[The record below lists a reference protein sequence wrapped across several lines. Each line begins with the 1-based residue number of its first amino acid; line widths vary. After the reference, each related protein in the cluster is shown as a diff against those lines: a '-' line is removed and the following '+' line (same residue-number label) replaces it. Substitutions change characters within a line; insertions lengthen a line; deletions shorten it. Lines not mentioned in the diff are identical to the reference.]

1 MSDTIIRIK
10 RSGTTGNPG
19 TLAAG
24 ELAYSAADASVVS
37 GGDRLYIGF
46 GTETN
51 GNAANR
57 FVIGGKFFTDM
68 LDHAK
73 GTLTADSALVVDSNK
88 KINELFVDN
97 LKLDG
102 NTISST
108 DSGGDIVLDPNGGGR
123 TVAGN
128 LFIDDGS
135 TERSIQE
142 FVEDITGGQIEGTT
156 NVVDVT
162 YNDNAGTT
170 TIDLVET
177 GVISNADTTKSVGS
191 STKIPSITVDRDG
204 RVTSVGED
212 DVATGLSI
220 SSDDG
225 TSTVDLLTDSITFT
239 GGTSVS
245 TDITTSTV
253 NQATTHTLNVDVEDA
268 STTVKGIASFDSSNF
283 TVTNG
288 DVSTDDITLGTS
300 TLTNGSTTLKLDGLQ
315 QLDVDNVRIDGN
327 EISTTDTD
335 GDLSLNPNGAGN
347 VSLNSARITDLE
359 DPTDSQD
366 AATKA
371 YVDAR
376 AAGLDPK
383 ESVRVAST
391 TNIDISSGLVDSAV
405 IDGVTVTTGDRVLLK
420 DQTDATE
427 NGVYIVAASGAAS
440 RATDFDEPQEVTS
453 GVFFFV
459 EEGNSGDNRG
469 FVLTSDGGQ
478 QSVGTDDLNFV
489 QFSGA
494 GQITAGDG
502 LDKTGDTLSVNT
514 ANGIEVSNDSVQ
526 LASGVAGDGLTYD
539 SGTLNV
545 EGTTNRISVTANAI
559 DISSDYS
566 GQDTI
571 TELGTIDT
579 GTWEADIISPT
590 YGGTGKNNGNKTIT
604 LGGNLTTSGAFS
616 TTLTSTNT
624 TSVTLPTTG
633 TLATLDQTETFTS
646 KTINDSKIG
655 EQNPDSG
662 KFTTLDASSEV
673 TFTST
678 VDSTSV
684 STGALVVDGGVGIAK
699 NLYVGDDIVGSG
711 AATSSLEG
719 FNIDGGTY

>member
-10 RSGTTGNPG
+10 RSGTTGNPS

-24 ELAYSAADASVVS
+24 ELAYSAADSSVVA

-142 FVEDITGGQIEGTT
+142 FVEDITGGQIQGTT
-156 NVVDVT
+156 DVVSVT
-162 YNDNAGTT
+162 YDDNAGTS
-170 TIDLVET
+170 TIDLIET
-177 GVISNADTTKSVGS
+177 GVTAGS
-191 STKIPSITVDRDG
+191 YGSTTKIPTFTVDADG
-204 RVTSVGED
+204 RLSAAGEQ
-212 DVATGLSI
+212 DVATTLSVTGDTG
-220 SSDDG
+220 SA
-225 TSTVDLLTDSITFT
+225 TVDLLNDTFNLT
-239 GGTSVS
+239 GGTSVTTAVTEGS
-245 TDITTSTV
+245 TDTV
-253 NQATTHTLNVDVEDA
+253 QIDVADA
-268 STTVKGIASFDSSNF
+268 STTVKGIASFDTSNF
-283 TVTNG
+283 TVSG
-288 DVSTDDITLGTS
+288 GAVSAKDITLGTS
-300 TLTNGSTTLKLDGLQ
+300 TLTTGSTTATLAGLQ

-347 VSLNSARITDLE
+347 VSLNSARITDLT
-359 DPTDSQD
+359 DPTNPQD

-391 TNIDISSGLVDSAV
+391 GNIDISTGLVDSAV
-405 IDGVTVTTGDRVLLK
+405 IDGVTVATGDRVLLK
-420 DQTDATE
+420 DQTDASE

-514 ANGIEVSNDSVQ
+514 ANGIEVSNDNVQ
-526 LASGVAGDGLTYD
+526 LASSVAGDGLTYT
-539 SGTLNV
+539 SGTLDV
-545 EGTTNRISVTANAI
+545 VGTADRISVAADSI
-559 DISSDYS
+559 DIASNYA
-566 GQDTI
+566 GQTSI
-571 TELGTIDT
+571 NTLGTISS
-579 GTWEADIISPT
+579 GTWQGTIISPT
-590 YGGTGKNNGNKTIT
+590 YGGTGVDNGTKTIT
-604 LGGNLTTSGAFS
+604 LGGNLTTSGAHN
-616 TTLTSTNT
+616 TTLTTT
-624 TSVTLPTTG
+624 GATSVTLPTTG
-633 TLATLDQTETFTS
+633 TLATLTQTETLS
-646 KTINDSKIG
+646 NKTITNSSIG
-655 EQNPDSG
+655 STNPSTG
-662 KFTTLDASSEV
+662 AFTTLDASSDV

-678 VDSTSV
+678 ADATSV
-684 STGALVVDGGVGIAK
+684 STGALVVSGGVGVAK
-699 NLYVGDDIVGSG
+699 TMYVGDNIVGSG
-711 AATSSLEG
+711 AATSTLEG
-719 FNIDGGTY
+719 FEIDGGTY

>member
-24 ELAYSAADASVVS
+24 ELAYSAADSSVVA

-142 FVEDITGGQIEGTT
+142 FVEDITGGQIQGTT
-156 NVVDVT
+156 DVVSVT
-162 YNDNAGTT
+162 YDDNAGTS
-170 TIDLVET
+170 TIDLIET
-177 GVISNADTTKSVGS
+177 GVTAGS
-191 STKIPSITVDRDG
+191 YGSTTKIPTFTVDADG
-204 RVTSVGED
+204 RLSAAGEQ
-212 DVATGLSI
+212 DVATTLSVTGDTG
-220 SSDDG
+220 SA
-225 TSTVDLLTDSITFT
+225 TVDLLNDTFNLT
-239 GGTSVS
+239 GGTSVTTAVTEGS
-245 TDITTSTV
+245 TDTV
-253 NQATTHTLNVDVEDA
+253 QIDVADA
-268 STTVKGIASFDSSNF
+268 STTVKGIASFDTSNF
-283 TVTNG
+283 TVSG
-288 DVSTDDITLGTS
+288 GAVSAKDITLGTS
-300 TLTNGSTTLKLDGLQ
+300 TLTTGSTTATLAGLQ

-347 VSLNSARITDLE
+347 VSLNSARITDLT
-359 DPTDSQD
+359 DPTNPQD

-391 TNIDISSGLVDSAV
+391 GNIDISTGLVDSAV
-405 IDGVTVTTGDRVLLK
+405 IDGVTVATGDRVLLK
-420 DQTDATE
+420 DQTDASE

-514 ANGIEVSNDSVQ
+514 ANGIEVSNDNVQ
-526 LASGVAGDGLTYD
+526 LASSVAGDGLTYT
-539 SGTLNV
+539 SGTLDV
-545 EGTTNRISVTANAI
+545 VGTADRISVAADSI
-559 DISSDYS
+559 DIASNYA
-566 GQDTI
+566 GQTSI
-571 TELGTIDT
+571 NTLGTISS
-579 GTWEADIISPT
+579 GTWQGTIISPT
-590 YGGTGKNNGNKTIT
+590 YGGTGVDNGTKTIT
-604 LGGNLTTSGAFS
+604 LGGNLTTSGAHN
-616 TTLTSTNT
+616 TTLTTT
-624 TSVTLPTTG
+624 GATSVTLPTTG
-633 TLATLDQTETFTS
+633 TLATLTQTETLS
-646 KTINDSKIG
+646 NKTITNSSIG
-655 EQNPDSG
+655 STNPSTG
-662 KFTTLDASSEV
+662 AFTTLDASSDV

-678 VDSTSV
+678 ADATSV
-684 STGALVVDGGVGIAK
+684 STGALVVSGGVGVAK
-699 NLYVGDDIVGSG
+699 TMYVGDNIVGSG
-711 AATSSLEG
+711 AATSTLEG
-719 FNIDGGTY
+719 FEIDGGTY

>member
-1 MSDTIIRIK
+1 MASVIRIK
-10 RSGTTGNPG
+10 RSGTSGNPT

-24 ELAYSAADASVVS
+24 ELAYSGADASSVQ

-46 GTETN
+46 GSETN
-51 GNAANR
+51 GNAANH
-57 FVIGGKFFTDM
+57 FVVGGKFFTDM
-68 LDHAK
+68 LDHTK
-73 GTLTADSALVVDSNK
+73 GTLTADSALVVDANK
-88 KINELFVDN
+88 KINEFFVDN

-108 DSGGDIVLDPNGGGR
+108 NTAGDIFLAPDGSGR
-123 TVAGN
+123 TVASN
-128 LFIDDGS
+128 LFIDDGA

-142 FVEDITGGQIEGTT
+142 FIEDISGGQIQGTAG
-156 NVVDVT
+156 VVDVT
-162 YNDNAGTT
+162 YDDTAGST
-170 TIDLVET
+170 TIDLIET
-177 GVISNADTTKSVGS
+177 GVISNTDTTTSVGS

-204 RVTSVGED
+204 RVTSVSES
-212 DVATGLSI
+212 DVATELSI

-225 TSTVDLLTDSITFT
+225 TSTVDLLNDSIVFT

-253 NQATTHTLNVDVEDA
+253 NQDTTHTLNVDVEDA
-268 STTVKGIASFDSSNF
+268 STTVKGIASFDSGNF

-300 TLTNGSTTLKLDGLQ
+300 TLTNGSTTLTLAGLQ
-315 QLDVDNVRIDGN
+315 QIDVDNVRIDGN

-335 GDLSLNPNGAGN
+335 GDLSLNPNGSGN
-347 VSLNSARITDLE
+347 VSLNSSRITDLT
-359 DPTDSQD
+359 DPTDPQD

-391 TNIDISSGLVDSAV
+391 TNIDVSSGLVDSAV
-405 IDGVTVTTGDRVLLK
+405 IDGVTVSTGDRVLLK
-420 DQTDATE
+420 DQTDQTE
-427 NGVYIVAASGAAS
+427 NGVYIVAASGVAS

-459 EEGNSGDNRG
+459 EEGNTGDNRG

-478 QSVGTDDLNFV
+478 QAVGTDPLTFV

-502 LDKTGDTLSVNT
+502 LDKSGDTLSVNT
-514 ANGIEVSNDSVQ
+514 ANGIEVSNDNVQ

-545 EGTTNRISVTANAI
+545 EGTTNRISVAADSI
-559 DISSDYS
+559 DISTNYE
-566 GQDTI
+566 GQTTI
-571 TELGTIDT
+571 TKLGTIDT
-579 GTWEADIISPT
+579 GTWEADIIGGT
-590 YGGTGKNNGNKTIT
+590 YGGTGVNNGNKTIT

-616 TTLTSTNT
+616 TTLTSTDT

-633 TLATLDQTETFTS
+633 TLATLAQTETFTN
-646 KTINDSKIG
+646 KTINNSKIG
-655 EQNPDSG
+655 EENPDSG
-662 KFTTLDASSEV
+662 KFTTIDASSEV

-678 VDSTSV
+678 VDATSTT
-684 STGALVVDGGVGIAK
+684 TGALVVGGGVGIGK
-699 NLYVGDDIVGSG
+699 KLYVGTDIIGSG
-711 AATSSLEG
+711 ADTSDLEG

>member
-24 ELAYSAADASVVS
+24 ELAYSAADSSVVA

-57 FVIGGKFFTDM
+57 FVVGGKFFTDM

-108 DSGGDIVLDPNGGGR
+108 DSGGDIVLDPNGAGR

-128 LFIDDGS
+128 LFIDDGA

-142 FVEDITGGQIEGTT
+142 FVEDITGGQIQGTT
-156 NVVDVT
+156 DVVSVT
-162 YNDNAGTT
+162 YDDNAGTS

-177 GVISNADTTKSVGS
+177 GVTAGS
-191 STKIPSITVDRDG
+191 YGSQTKIPTFTVDADG
-204 RVTSVGED
+204 RLSAAGEQ
-212 DVATGLSI
+212 DVATNLSVTGDTG
-220 SSDDG
+220 SA
-225 TSTVDLLTDSITFT
+225 TVDLLNDTFNFT
-239 GGTSVS
+239 GGTSVTTTVTEGS
-245 TDITTSTV
+245 TDSVQI
-253 NQATTHTLNVDVEDA
+253 DVADA
-268 STTVKGIASFDSSNF
+268 STTIKGIASFDTSNF
-283 TVTNG
+283 TVSG
-288 DVSTDDITLGTS
+288 GAVSAKDITLGTS
-300 TLTNGSTTLKLDGLQ
+300 ILTTGSTTATLAGLQ
-315 QLDVDNVRIDGN
+315 QLDVDNVRVDGN

-347 VSLNSARITDLE
+347 VSLNSARITDLT
-359 DPTDSQD
+359 DPTNPQD

-391 TNIDISSGLVDSAV
+391 TNIDVSSGLVDSAV
-405 IDGVTVTTGDRVLLK
+405 IDGVTVSTGDRVLLK
-420 DQTDATE
+420 DQTDASE

-514 ANGIEVSNDSVQ
+514 ANGIEVSNDNVQ

-539 SGTLNV
+539 SGTLDV
-545 EGTTNRISVTANAI
+545 VGTTDRISVAADSI
-559 DISSDYS
+559 DIASTYA
-566 GQDTI
+566 GQTSIDT
-571 TELGTIDT
+571 LGTITT
-579 GTWEADIISPT
+579 GTWQGTIISPT
-590 YGGTGKNNGNKTIT
+590 YGGTGVNNGTKTIT
-604 LGGNLTTSGAFS
+604 LGGNLTTSGAHN
-616 TTLTSTNT
+616 TTLTTT
-624 TSVTLPTTG
+624 GATSVTLPTTG
-633 TLATLDQTETFTS
+633 TLATLAGTETLTN
-646 KTINDSKIG
+646 KTINSSDIG
-655 EQNPDSG
+655 VSNPG
-662 KFTTLDASSEV
+662 TGAFTTLEASSDV

-678 VDSTSV
+678 ADATSV
-684 STGALVVDGGVGIAK
+684 STGALVVSGGVGVAK
-699 NLYVGDDIVGSG
+699 TMYVGDNIVGSG
-711 AATSSLEG
+711 AATSALEG
-719 FNIDGGTY
+719 FEIDGGTY